1 MFTVNRFDRLLLVLA
16 SWDGPMTAVLYASPE
31 EVLQLSA
38 LISQSDD
45 NHRLRDVTIH
55 VVYRNGARKNE
66 VWGKAVQECVRY
78 TEWTAKKRWFGVIKK
93 TTISLLVYKSG
104 VRAKGT

>member
-1 MFTVNRFDRLLLVLA
+1 MFTVNRFDRLLLVVA

-38 LISQSDD
+38 LLSQSED
-45 NHRLRDVTIH
+45 NHRLRNVTIH

-66 VWGKAVQECVRY
+66 VWGRAVQECVRY
-78 TEWTAKKRWFGVIKK
+78 TVWTAKKGG
-93 TTISLLVYKSG
+93 LG
-104 VRAKGT
+104 